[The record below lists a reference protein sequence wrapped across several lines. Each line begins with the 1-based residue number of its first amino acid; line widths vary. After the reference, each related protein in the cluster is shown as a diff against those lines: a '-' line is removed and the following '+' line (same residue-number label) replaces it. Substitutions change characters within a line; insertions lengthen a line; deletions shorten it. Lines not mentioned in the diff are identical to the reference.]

1 MSMRFEMSGQHQ
13 IVNFVVGHAP
23 TELSYSEKKRAF
35 WHRLGS
41 LVRRIPPK
49 ECIFV
54 LMDADAR
61 TDGMI
66 EGERTEGDRVLGA
79 YGRDELNDNGKHLL
93 NFSTYN
99 ELCHEHILRHA

>member
-23 TELSYSEKKRAF
+23 TEPSDSEKKRAF